1 VRSVEDELPGGCA
14 CTWGAVFWRGGC
26 ATEPA
31 CPDDSSG
38 VEGVVPV
45 SSSDPSSDLVNSSG
59 ESESCSA
66 TADPGGVSICSAS
79 TDAAAATTSG
89 FGGGTFRGFM
99 RTGVVADVCPM
110 SKKPGGR
117 GLSGWRHQISC
128 IVATHQAT
136 SSLVSG
142 VFAQANIGLSLRSS
156 GNGGKS
162 LSVGGT
168 RAPVEASSDGSS
180 ASETGVG
187 KCKAGRGRSQE
198 CVELEDEPERSS
210 SGVVNAT
217 CSDIPAQKLDSEGR

>member
-117 GLSGWRHQISC
+117 GLE
-128 IVATHQAT
+128 AP
-136 SSLVSG
+136 
-142 VFAQANIGLSLRSS
+142 NILYCRY
-156 GNGGKS
+156 
-162 LSVGGT
+162 
-168 RAPVEASSDGSS
+168 ASSDKFL
-180 ASETGVG
+180 GVG
-187 KCKAGRGRSQE
+187 GIRASQHRPFIAKFGQRRQIFICRRNTSAGRG
-198 CVELEDEPERSS
+198 
-210 SGVVNAT
+210 
-217 CSDIPAQKLDSEGR
+217 IFGRFFRQRNWGRQMQGWAWSFTGMCRTGG

>member
-128 IVATHQAT
+128 IVATHQA
-136 SSLVSG
+136 SG
-142 VFAQANIGLSLRSS
+142 P
-156 GNGGKS
+156 
-162 LSVGGT
+162 LSVNKAWGG
-168 RAPVEASSDGSS
+168 EL
-180 ASETGVG
+180 ETIAHTDKFLGVG
-187 KCKAGRGRSQE
+187 SIRASQHRPFIAKFGQRRQIFICRRNTSAGRG
-198 CVELEDEPERSS
+198 
-210 SGVVNAT
+210 
-217 CSDIPAQKLDSEGR
+217 IFGRFFRQRNWGRQMQGWAWSFTGMCRTGG